1 MLLPLFF
8 CKSIFFLY
16 VYYSSEYNRW
26 YMKLPI
32 YPFDNTFQGA
42 YIKEEVIMLNKEVKD
57 TFIANLI
64 VVLQEEMLQLTLL
77 ISWLFYL
84 KTGRE
89 LSISQSKLFL
99 AIGTVVVIIIG
110 LNSPVNYVIR
120 IVSLIYRLKKQYEY
134 IKESETT
141 KREISENDVP
151 KAIRE
156 QIKKQEAQM

>member
-1 MLLPLFF
+1 
-8 CKSIFFLY
+8 
-16 VYYSSEYNRW
+16 
-26 YMKLPI
+26 
-32 YPFDNTFQGA
+32 
-42 YIKEEVIMLNKEVKD
+42 MLNKEVKD

-120 IVSLIYRLKKQYEY
+120 IVFLIYRLKKQYEY

-151 KAIRE
+151 EAIRE

>member
-1 MLLPLFF
+1 
-8 CKSIFFLY
+8 
-16 VYYSSEYNRW
+16 
-26 YMKLPI
+26 MKKECRR
-32 YPFDNTFQGA
+32 A

-110 LNSPVNYVIR
+110 LNSPVNYAIR

-151 KAIRE
+151 EAIRE